1 MLYIKSFPFY
11 PLIHKMWGRRGKNGM
26 KVFNRN
32 SALTYYFAG
41 EMGEE

>member
-1 MLYIKSFPFY
+1 M
-11 PLIHKMWGRRGKNGM
+11 GEERKNGM